1 MNIDTIIIGSGISG
15 LLTLKHLIEEG
26 NRNVIVLDKNPEPFG
41 VWNIKNHP
49 SVTENTYT
57 VSSKLYMTISDFP
70 FPEDAGEFP
79 HHSVILDYYKS
90 YASHFN
96 LYKYLRQNCKVA
108 SIKKKENKWVVKT
121 SSNETYYSNYVVVS
135 TGAVNDCPN
144 IPTDE
149 MYSRFS
155 GKKYHSYDYEKIK
168 NVKDKNILIVGGSD
182 TAVDSAVE
190 LLRNNKV
197 TVSIKNGAWFQNRT
211 DGISPADAFYNRVTD
226 FIAKNN
232 FFGKNLFDFLVH
244 NASDLEFYWGEG
256 GSGVDIWQPKCNYL
270 NSIYIKSREVI
281 DYVAKG
287 AIIPENNIVDIQGN
301 KVTFKTGNSRNYDI
315 ILFCTGYKP
324 LKCMKFIDHEI
335 SDSLKYKQIFYDK
348 DPSIMFVG
356 FVRPYLTSI
365 VMLSE
370 LQSRWVAKIICKK
383 LTLPTYEIMHRNAEI
398 DDAKQKEEFPCAYNR
413 VRTIVDPYDY
423 ANMIGKNINAL
434 NMSQLLFTDP
444 VLFWKVSL
452 GSWNHHIFRLNDPDE
467 KKRQNAINNIN
478 NDYNKF
484 ISRSVEKSSLIRII
498 QVILFLIIIFLL
510 LQYILK
516 NINITKNININKIKV
531 PVFFKKNFKL

>member
-26 NRNVIVLDKNPEPFG
+26 NTNVLVLDKNPEPFG

-90 YASHFN
+90 YAYHFN
-96 LYKYLRQNCKVA
+96 LYKYLRQNCTVT

-121 SSNETYYSNYVVVS
+121 SNETYYSNYVVVS

-155 GKKYHSYDYEKIK
+155 GKMYHSYDYEKIK
-168 NVKDKNILIVGGSD
+168 NVKGKNILIVGGSD

-211 DGISPADAFYNRVTD
+211 DGISPADSFYNRVTD
-226 FIAKNN
+226 FIVKNN
-232 FFGKNLFDFLVH
+232 FFGKYLFDFLVH
-244 NASDLEFYWGEG
+244 NASDLEFYWGDG
-256 GSGVDIWQPKCNYL
+256 GSGIDIWQPKCNYL

-287 AIIPENNIVDIQGN
+287 AIIPENGIVNIDGN
-301 KVTFKTGNSRNYDI
+301 LITFETGHSHNYDI

-324 LKCMKFIDHEI
+324 LNCMKFIDHEI

-365 VMLSE
+365 VMLAE
-370 LQSRWVAKIICKK
+370 LQSRWVANIICKN
-383 LTLPTYEIMHRNAEI
+383 LNLPSYEIMHRTAEI
-398 DDAKQKEEFPCAYNR
+398 DDEKQKKEFPCNYNR
-413 VRTIVDPYDY
+413 IRTIVDPYDY
-423 ANMIGKNINAL
+423 ANMIGYNINAL
-434 NMSQLLFTDP
+434 NMGKLLFSDP
-444 VLFWKVSL
+444 VLFWKSSF

-467 KKRQNAINNIN
+467 KKCQNAVNNIN
-478 NDYNKF
+478 NEYKKY
-484 ISRSVEKSSLIRII
+484 ISRSVEKSTLIRII
-498 QVILFLIIIFLL
+498 QLILLLIIIFLL

-516 NINITKNININKIKV
+516 NINVTKIKYMFNKI
-531 PVFFKKNFKL
+531 FKL